1 MPLDRLMFPLPG
13 KKIAFWKITEDA
25 EMLLQMYNPT
35 AEEIV
40 FLQGLHESKRLHF
53 LSSRLLLRTLFPE
66 GKLTKDEVGK
76 PHFEEGSPHL
86 SISHSGNFAAA
97 IIDENGPTGI
107 DIETQ
112 GPKILRIEDKFC
124 NAEDKSNIRKTHL
137 SVCLLIIW
145 GAKESLYKWYGKKEV
160 DFKKHMTVGPFE
172 TGDSGRFS
180 ASFHKPG
187 TQQDFIMEYAVFD
200 GHVAVWIHELL

>member
-1 MPLDRLMFPLPG
+1 MFPQPG
-13 KKIAFWKITEDA
+13 KKIAFWQITED
-25 EMLLQMYNPT
+25 EETLLQMYNPT

-53 LSSRLLLRTLFPE
+53 LSSRLLLRTLVPN
-66 GKLTKDEVGK
+66 GKLAKDDAGK
-76 PHFEEGSPHL
+76 PHFEDETPHI
-86 SISHSGNFAAA
+86 SISHSGNYAAA
-97 IIDENGPTGI
+97 IIDENNPTGI

-124 NAEDKSNIRKTHL
+124 NTYDKTNIRKSHHSL
-137 SVCLLIIW
+137 CLLIMW

-180 ASFHKPG
+180 ATFHKPG
-187 TQQDFIMEYAVFD
+187 IQQDFIMEYAVFED
-200 GHVAVWIHELL
+200 HVAVWIHEML

>member
-1 MPLDRLMFPLPG
+1 MFPKPG
-13 KKIAFWKITEDA
+13 KKIAFWQITEN
-25 EMLLQMYNPT
+25 EETLLQMYNPT

-53 LSSRLLLRTLFPE
+53 LSSRLLLRTLVP
-66 GKLTKDEVGK
+66 GGILAKDDAGK
-76 PHFEEGSPHL
+76 PHFEGETPHL
-86 SISHSGNFAAA
+86 SLSHSGNYAAA
-97 IIDENGPTGI
+97 IVDENNPTGI

-124 NAEDKSNIRKTHL
+124 NADDKSNIRKTHHSL
-137 SVCLLIIW
+137 CLLIMW

-180 ASFHKPG
+180 ATFHKPG

-200 GHVAVWIHELL
+200 GHVAVWIHEML